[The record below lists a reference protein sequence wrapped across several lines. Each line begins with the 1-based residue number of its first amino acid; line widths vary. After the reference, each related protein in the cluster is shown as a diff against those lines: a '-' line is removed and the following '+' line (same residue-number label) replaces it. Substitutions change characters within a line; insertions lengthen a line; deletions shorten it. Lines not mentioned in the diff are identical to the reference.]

1 MGGKREK
8 LGEVD
13 VRKKHMRK
21 IRVLV
26 AFLVLSP
33 ILVVGGWILFLI
45 ANFDLWLSSDEK
57 KPI

>member
-13 VRKKHMRK
+13 VRKKHM
-21 IRVLV
+21 RVLV